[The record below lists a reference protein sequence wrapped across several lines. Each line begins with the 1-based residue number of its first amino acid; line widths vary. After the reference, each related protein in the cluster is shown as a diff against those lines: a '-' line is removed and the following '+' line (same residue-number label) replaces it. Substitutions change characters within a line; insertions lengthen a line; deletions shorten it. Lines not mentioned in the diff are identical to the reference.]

1 MEDAHIDAI
10 AELAP
15 CADAGTSDVRAAVIR
30 AILSRKSVSPKHLK
44 DPGPN
49 EAEIHL
55 MLHAALAAPD
65 HGNLRPWRTVLIPQ
79 SRRNQLAEIFKAA
92 KLEEDPNATQDD
104 LNRAGE
110 KAFNAPTLLVI
121 LIDPVQGYAKV
132 TVEEQFIALGAALQN
147 LVLTAHSL
155 GYGAMITSGDK
166 VRTHAFQSS
175 FARTASER
183 VAAFISIGTPARG
196 NLMRTFPELSRSIL
210 IWQGREEG

>member
-1 MEDAHIDAI
+1 LEEARADPI
-10 AELAP
+10 AGLEP
-15 CADAGTSDVRAAVIR
+15 CADPGTSDVRAAIIR
-30 AILSRKSVSPKHLK
+30 AILSRKSVSPRHLK
-44 DPGPN
+44 DPAPN

-65 HGNLRPWRTVLIPQ
+65 HGSLRRWRTVLIPQ

-104 LNRAGE
+104 LDRAGA

-121 LIDPVQGYAKV
+121 LIDPVQGHTKV

-147 LVLTAHSL
+147 FILTAHSL

-166 VRTHAFQSS
+166 VRTHAFHSC
-175 FARTASER
+175 FARAASER

-196 NLMRTFPELSRSIL
+196 NLMRSFPQVSRSISS
-210 IWQGREEG
+210 WQGSE